1 MILRMASI
9 YLIEAIGLNKEKVL
23 ECLLKHGLKRNVPA
37 TIIDQ
42 KLGSDKLIIEVR
54 FRCKI
59 CF

>member
-37 TIIDQ
+37 T
-42 KLGSDKLIIEVR
+42 VY
-54 FRCKI
+54 RCAWPTF
-59 CF
+59 CLLRLYFENGML